1 MSVAEA
7 ERTLDQM
14 ILSTGIPSGWPWLL
28 AAVALLGYAFALPGG
43 TGRLGRISMPA
54 FVVGVAAHAAMLLSE
69 IGSLGLHGGAARLG
83 FGPVLSLTVC
93 LALAIHALDGRFIT
107 VPSVRRLL
115 ACIGAAAVAL
125 ECLFPGEA
133 RALGSPWAPLHW
145 LLGVAS
151 YGLLGAAVLHGL
163 LLDAAERRLRLHRGS
178 TPLVGGVPLLQI
190 ERITFRFVEAGF
202 VVLSAAIALGIL
214 TSTGWR
220 WDHKTVLSLVGW
232 AIFALLLVGR
242 HGRGWRGRQATRWLY
257 AGALVLLLA
266 YVGSRFVLEVILSRA
281 VA

>member
-1 MSVAEA
+1 
-7 ERTLDQM
+7 M
-14 ILSTGIPSGWPWLL
+14 ILSTGVPSGWPWVL
-28 AAVALLGYAFALPGG
+28 AVLAVVAYALSLLGGSARAD
-43 TGRLGRISMPA
+43 RVAMPA

-69 IGSLGLHGGAARLG
+69 IGSLGFHGGAVRLG

-107 VPSVRRLL
+107 LAAVRRLL
-115 ACIGAAAVAL
+115 ACAGVAAVGV
-125 ECLFPGEA
+125 EGLFPGEA
-133 RALGSPWAPLHW
+133 RVLGSAWGPLHW

-163 LLDAAERRLRLHRGS
+163 LLDAAERRLRLRKGLA
-178 TPLVGGVPLLQI
+178 PGVAGMPLLQI

-202 VVLSAAIALGIL
+202 AVLSAAIVLGIV
-214 TSTGWR
+214 TSDQWR
-220 WDHKTVLSLVGW
+220 WDHKTVLSLLSW

-266 YVGSRFVLEVILSRA
+266 YVGSRFVLEVLLSRS
-281 VA
+281 VV